1 MTLIEILLTL
11 GIITF
16 IVYAIFN
23 VIYLIDV
30 RKTSSA
36 LRQFIIKT
44 EENLNPALAELTRTL
59 EDIKKV
65 TGDISVLVEKLRA
78 AIGVILSVEKG
89 IESLYGYYRHG
100 LGQAAQ
106 SNISGLKAGLRAGVL
121 SLLKNLKT
129 KKEGP

>member
-11 GIITF
+11 GVITF

-23 VIYLIDV
+23 VIYLVDV

-65 TGDISVLVEKLRA
+65 TGDISMLVERLRA
-78 AIGVILSVEKG
+78 AIGVILSLEKG
-89 IESLYGYYRHG
+89 IER
-100 LGQAAQ
+100 
-106 SNISGLKAGLRAGVL
+106 LRLL
-121 SLLKNLKT
+121 SARSWSSRSI
-129 KKEGP
+129 EYFRA